1 MFVVTAKITK
11 KKIIIGVLAIGV
23 IICGIV
29 MMMPEKTADDVL
41 ATEMNQEQM
50 ASITVGGIK
59 TNEDRRIFL
68 SDKGLEVSENEID
81 MKKVQIPSEFDEVY
95 TQYNDMQ
102 KAQGFDL
109 EKFKGKTVEMYTYQ
123 ILNYDDTEDEIHAN
137 VLIYKNKIIG
147 GDISSVNLEG
157 FMSGFDIK

>member
-11 KKIIIGVLAIGV
+11 KKIVMVVLAIGV

>member
-11 KKIIIGVLAIGV
+11 KKIVMVVLAIGV

-81 MKKVQIPSEFDEVY
+81 MKKVQIPSEFDEIY